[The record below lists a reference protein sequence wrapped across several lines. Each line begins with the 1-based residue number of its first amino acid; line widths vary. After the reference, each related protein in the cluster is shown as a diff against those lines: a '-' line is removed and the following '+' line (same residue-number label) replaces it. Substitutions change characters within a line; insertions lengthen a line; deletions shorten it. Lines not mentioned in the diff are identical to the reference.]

1 MIRLPGLFYVVL
13 AVALFYSISANVVIY
28 TVTFDRC
35 IHNSTC
41 PQGNPTKFNSTFTL
55 NGTLSPIV
63 TLNVGDK
70 LQFNLATTVV
80 IHPLTICKNSPVPKF
95 CQGVRGKDELNKPI
109 TKAGETTFVTF
120 TTIGSYYYGCLFH
133 PGMGALINVTSST
146 AVRSSPSNVN
156 TGTGHK

>member
-1 MIRLPGLFYVVL
+1 MIRLSGLFYVVL
-13 AVALFYSISANVVIY
+13 TVALFYSISANVVIY

-55 NGTLSPIV
+55 N
-63 TLNVGDK
+63 
-70 LQFNLATTVV
+70 ATTVV